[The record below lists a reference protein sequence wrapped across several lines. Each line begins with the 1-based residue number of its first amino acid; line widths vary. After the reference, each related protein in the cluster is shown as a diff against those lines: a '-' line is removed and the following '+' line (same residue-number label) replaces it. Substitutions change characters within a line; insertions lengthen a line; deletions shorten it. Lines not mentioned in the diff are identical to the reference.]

1 MSIFTSLV
9 RGFNEDRFWK
19 YYKRSRSGCRL
30 KRLAYSV
37 LYMRMATKQSGYV
50 GRGTVFEGKPHFPP
64 GLHGVHI
71 SRLAHI
77 GNNVT
82 IFQNVTI
89 GRGDSDAATITIGD
103 NVMIGANA
111 VVIAPV
117 YIGANVKI
125 GAGAIVLG
133 DIPSNSTVVSEKA
146 RIIHKEE

>member
-1 MSIFTSLV
+1 MSLFTSYI
-9 RGFNEDRFWK
+9 RGFNENRFWN
-19 YYKRSRSGCRL
+19 YYRRSQTGNKV
-30 KRLAYSV
+30 KRLFYSV
-37 LYMRMATKQSGYV
+37 LYMRMATKQGGYV
-50 GRGTVFEGKPHFPP
+50 GRETVIEGKPHFPH

-77 GNNVT
+77 GKNAT
-82 IFQNVTI
+82 ILQNVTI
-89 GRGDSDAATITIGD
+89 GRGGSDEATITIGD

-111 VVIAPV
+111 VVIAPAN
-117 YIGANVKI
+117 IGDNVKI